1 MQENACLLLI
11 KLSLRPRM
19 NQIMPYNST
28 AAALNKGGMSG
39 FNGTL
44 ISNWGTLIS
53 DWGTLISNWG
63 TLISDWGTL
72 ILDKNVPIPNE
83 NTIIRFEVLK
93 INNNNN

>member
-53 DWGTLISNWG
+53 DWGTLI
-63 TLISDWGTL
+63 
-72 ILDKNVPIPNE
+72 LDKNVPIPNE